1 MMLTMPVI
9 GPVVVL
15 GHLAAMVLAAVQG
28 AVVVG
33 GLGALGAALYSIG
46 LPKDSVIQY
55 EAALKSN
62 GFLIVAHGPA
72 EEMARATEILKAANP
87 SSFDLH
93 EDVKD
98 QAAPARAHSG
108 HHAAA

>member
-1 MMLTMPVI
+1 MLTLPVV

-15 GHLAAMVLAAVQG
+15 GHLAAMVFGALEG

-46 LPKDSVIQY
+46 LPKDSVIDY
-55 EAALKSN
+55 EETLKAN

-72 EEMARATEILKAANP
+72 DEMARAKTILEASNP
-87 SSFDLH
+87 ASLDLH
-93 EDVKD
+93 EDVTD
-98 QAAPARAHSG
+98 VPASSAGHTG
-108 HHAAA
+108 HHVAA